1 MNGERQGLA
10 LLLREGMASWAAA
23 WACTSNCSEQTTS
36 TDAVASEMP
45 VSVESSALVQ
55 LLTTMALSTIQE
67 VQNEI
72 GVTHEDHCQ
81 SSQA

>member
-1 MNGERQGLA
+1 
-10 LLLREGMASWAAA
+10 
-23 WACTSNCSEQTTS
+23 
-36 TDAVASEMP
+36 MP

-55 LLTTMALSTIQE
+55 LLTTMALSIIQE